1 MTTFT
6 EQAEKDFYD
15 GVTSGDRGLA
25 TDKEL
30 AKLNY
35 MIDTLQAL
43 CQGLVNVSRG
53 LRATYIKIE
62 QLESTIR
69 QLEHRG
75 GGLLGR

>member
-15 GVTSGDRGLA
+15 GVTAGDRALFA
-25 TDKEL
+25 TKEVDKL
-30 AKLNY
+30 DNMTTA
-35 MIDTLQAL
+35 LQAL
-43 CQGLVNVSRG
+43 CQGLANLSRG
-53 LRATYIKIE
+53 LRATYIRID